1 MAATSTTLEP
11 EDHVADLAGRTV
23 VIAGVGP
30 GLGREAALVAAREGG
45 NVVLGARTES
55 VLESVAKE
63 VEAAGGQAAYRR
75 LDISKPQDCQAIVD
89 LALERF
95 GQLDGLISVATFD
108 SLFGGLEAAEADF
121 ADWKSMFD
129 VNVFGTLTLI
139 RCALPA
145 LEQSKGSVVLVSSQT
160 QHHPPPL
167 ALQMAYASS
176 KSALTGAM
184 RHLAQEIG
192 PRGIRV
198 NEVAPGWMWGP
209 PVEGYVQMLA
219 SGAGITPE
227 EQLAIMTAHMP
238 LRRMATDGE
247 VAESLVFF
255 ASPRS
260 NGITGQTLLINAG
273 EVVK

>member
-1 MAATSTTLEP
+1 M
-11 EDHVADLAGRTV
+11 ADLAGRTV

-30 GLGREAALVAAREGG
+30 GLGRETALVAAREGG

-75 LDISKPQDCQAIVD
+75 LDISKPDDCQAIID

-95 GQLDGLISVATFD
+95 GQLDGLISVAAFD
-108 SLFGGLEAAEADF
+108 SLFGGLEAADADF

-198 NEVAPGWMWGP
+198 NEVAAGWMWGP

-227 EQLAIMTAHMP
+227 EQLGIMTAHMP

>member
-1 MAATSTTLEP
+1 M
-11 EDHVADLAGRTV
+11 ADLSGKTV
-23 VIAGVGP
+23 VIIGIGP
-30 GLGREAALVAAREGG
+30 GLGRETALVAAREGG

-55 VLESVAKE
+55 TLEAVAKE
-63 VEAAGGQAAYRR
+63 VEAAGGKAAYRAC
-75 LDISKPQDCQAIVD
+75 DISKPEDCQAIVD

-95 GQLDGLISVATFD
+95 GQIDGVISVAAFD
-108 SLFGGLEAAEADF
+108 SLFGGLEAADADF
-121 ADWKSMFD
+121 ADWKRMFD
-129 VNVFGTLTLI
+129 VNLFGTLTLV

-145 LEQSKGSVVLVSSQT
+145 LAQTGGSVVLVSSQT
-160 QHHPPPL
+160 QHHPPAL

-176 KSALTGAM
+176 KAALTGAM

-192 PRGIRV
+192 PKGIRV
-198 NEVAPGWMWGP
+198 NEIAPGWMWGP
-209 PVEGYVQMLA
+209 PVEGYVKMLA
-219 SGAGITPE
+219 ASADITPDD
-227 EQLAIMTAHMP
+227 QLKIMTEHMP

>member
-1 MAATSTTLEP
+1 
-11 EDHVADLAGRTV
+11 VADLAGRTV

-30 GLGREAALVAAREGG
+30 GLGRETALVAAREGG

-63 VEAAGGQAAYRR
+63 VEAAGGQAAYQR
-75 LDISKPQDCQAIVD
+75 LDISKPADCQAIID

-95 GQLDGLISVATFD
+95 GQLDGLISVAAFD
-108 SLFGGLEAAEADF
+108 SLFGGLEAADADF

-145 LEQSKGSVVLVSSQT
+145 LEQSNGSVVLVSSQT

-184 RHLAQEIG
+184 RDRGGGVRDPGEHRRAGLDVGTAGRGLRPDARVGRRHHPGGAARHHDGPHAAAPDGDRRRSGRVSRVFRLA
-192 PRGIRV
+192 
-198 NEVAPGWMWGP
+198 A
-209 PVEGYVQMLA
+209 
-219 SGAGITPE
+219 
-227 EQLAIMTAHMP
+227 
-238 LRRMATDGE
+238 
-247 VAESLVFF
+247 
-255 ASPRS
+255 
-260 NGITGQTLLINAG
+260 
-273 EVVK
+273 

>member
-1 MAATSTTLEP
+1 
-11 EDHVADLAGRTV
+11 VADLEGRTV
-23 VIAGVGP
+23 VLSGVGV
-30 GLGREAALVAAREGG
+30 GLGRETALVAAREGG
-45 NVVLGARTES
+45 NVILGARTES

-63 VEAAGGQAAYRR
+63 VEAAGGQAAYRQC
-75 LDISKPQDCQAIVD
+75 DIGKPADCQALVD

-95 GQLDGLISVATFD
+95 GRIDGLVNIAAFD
-108 SLFGGLEAAEADF
+108 SLFGGLEAAAADF
-121 ADWKSMFD
+121 SDWKAMFD
-129 VNVFGTLTLI
+129 VNVFGSLTLT
-139 RCALPA
+139 RFALPA
-145 LEQSKGSVVLVSSQT
+145 LAETNGSVVFVSSQT
-160 QHHPPPL
+160 QHHPPHQ

-209 PVEGYVQMLA
+209 PVEGYVKILA
-219 SGAGITPE
+219 SSAGITAE
-227 EQLAIMTAHMP
+227 EQLEQMTAHMP

-273 EVVK
+273 EIVK